1 LEIRRIL
8 AEKIGVVSQDTL
20 YSPRTSLRYCLPSR
34 LVAGFPFAVHP
45 ASKNELRKRPT
56 MEFTVSRAC
65 EGVRDGGGG
74 AYIAGCAIRSVDDG
88 PPRDVRGN
96 EEVDNNIRLT

>member
-74 AYIAGCAIRSVDDG
+74 HIL
-88 PPRDVRGN
+88 RDVQSAVWTMALPETSEAMKKSTTTYG
-96 EEVDNNIRLT
+96 

>member
-1 LEIRRIL
+1 
-8 AEKIGVVSQDTL
+8 
-20 YSPRTSLRYCLPSR
+20 
-34 LVAGFPFAVHP
+34 
-45 ASKNELRKRPT
+45 

-65 EGVRDGGGG
+65 EGVRDGGREA